1 MPRLKCGDDWDSRE
15 AAAALLTGG
24 KWSPGGGGMLSRG
37 NRLDGRRVA
46 SLTLLAS
53 EKGGEGG
60 GGRPRGG
67 TGMPAEW
74 DR

>member
-1 MPRLKCGDDWDSRE
+1 
-15 AAAALLTGG
+15 
-24 KWSPGGGGMLSRG
+24 MLSRG

-74 DR
+74 ERYATSLRISSSALVCMRM